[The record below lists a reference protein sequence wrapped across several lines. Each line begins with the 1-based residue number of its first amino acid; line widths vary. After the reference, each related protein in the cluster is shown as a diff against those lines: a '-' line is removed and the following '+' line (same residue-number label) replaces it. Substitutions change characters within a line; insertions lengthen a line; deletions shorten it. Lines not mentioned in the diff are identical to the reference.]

1 MTQARVGNAHPSRAA
16 FISKTNNVDST
27 EQIRMVL
34 KDLVE
39 AVQFRSDSNDGTGN
53 AKVNLAQS
61 SPVAT
66 IVNTCRVALSPL
78 WGMGD
83 GHAISPVP
91 KPIAMVQGTINQ
103 DIPAVS
109 PAVGSDNATPT
120 VQMAIR
126 GFNNHALT
134 SADGY
139 LPDATYSAAIPSQ
152 ELHFTVNVGG
162 SRCMAGFRFRR
173 LQTMPFHARFLD
185 GLGTEHHCAVPHVTQ
200 HQRRWLHAPTNLVA
214 CRHLCCGRLACRI
227 RVPRFSRCT
236 MISPSRILA
245 NGLFR
250 LVSRAAG
257 RQSRRRVDT
266 VGYNN
271 TLHQLMQ
278 YSPPIPFV
286 DATQNNVAH
295 PNALKPGSEFVRL
308 TMYTGERDP
317 VPTWPWPTYTWGI
330 ADGSGTRRFTVPAP
344 TVG

>member
-61 SPVAT
+61 APVAT
-66 IVNTCRVALSPL
+66 IVNTCRVALSPY
-78 WGMGD
+78 GD
-83 GHAISPVP
+83 GNGNAINPVP

-109 PAVGSDNATPT
+109 PAVGSDNTTPT
-120 VQMAIR
+120 VQMAVR

-162 SRCMAGFRFRR
+162 KQLYGRVPLSE
-173 LQTMPFHARFLD
+173 TPD
-185 GLGTEHHCAVPHVTQ
+185 DAVPRPLLGWSGTQ
-200 HQRRWLHAPTNLVA
+200 TVNVFPSGVAAPTT
-214 CRHLCCGRLACRI
+214 LAQALSA
-227 RVPRFSRCT
+227 VVSLSDQVLALKQ
-236 MISPSRILA
+236 MHNDLAQSILTH
-245 NGLFR
+245 GLFR
-250 LVSRAAG
+250 LVSRQAG
-257 RQSRRRVDT
+257 LGQSQLRAIPLAITMRV
-266 VGYNN
+266 
-271 TLHQLMQ
+271 Q
-278 YSPPIPFV
+278 
-286 DATQNNVAH
+286 A
-295 PNALKPGSEFVRL
+295 NAILTPHSVR
-308 TMYTGERDP
+308 
-317 VPTWPWPTYTWGI
+317 
-330 ADGSGTRRFTVPAP
+330 
-344 TVG
+344 